1 MLEHFIPPAPPP
13 PPPLIPS
20 FQTAFDSTS
29 GPQSLAPGTVVSLS
43 RAYSPSPPPAPASAY
58 TASPSHAVMGGP
70 PVAPP
75 PPPPGPPHP
84 RPVPVPRNTPV
95 WRLYT
100 SQEGPGASHPHE
112 RRAERPAVRHPQR
125 SVCRENHSVF
135 SVMCWMKHAVFHVLL
150 LIN

>member
-43 RAYSPSPPPAPASAY
+43 RPYSPSPPPAPASAY

-75 PPPPGPPHP
+75 PPPPGPPTHAPSPSRVTHP
-84 RPVPVPRNTPV
+84 SGDSTLPRKGQVPLIP
-95 WRLYT
+95 T
-100 SQEGPGASHPHE
+100 SDARSDLLFAI
-112 RRAERPAVRHPQR
+112 RRGQCAEKTIQCSA
-125 SVCRENHSVF
+125 
-135 SVMCWMKHAVFHVLL
+135 
-150 LIN
+150 